1 MTQEEKQLLLKN
13 LCKID
18 MFDYLLKKY
27 LLLFDEFN
35 KIGETFKPVKEQMSV
50 GKIHYLDYEASEGI
64 YKN

>member
-1 MTQEEKQLLLKN
+1 ML
-13 LCKID
+13 
-18 MFDYLLKKY
+18 DYLLKKY